1 MMHTAVK
8 HGPALTRAPMMIL
21 SDDGLVGLVL
31 KNLRAIPFIHL
42 LSGLDEHDGSPPS
55 CEGASLDPISGYT
68 EWVSTTSPMITLG
81 WDWWLDVSATPCI
94 YTHVGAPRSN
104 VMIVD
109 AQHRD
114 LGRRKTDAALGT
126 LISTLSWQAA
136 VAKHIGSRYA

>member
-1 MMHTAVK
+1 MTHATVT
-8 HGPALTRAPMMIL
+8 HGPALARAPMMTL
-21 SDDGLVGLVL
+21 SDDGLVRLTL
-31 KNLRAIPFIHL
+31 ETLRATPFIHL
-42 LSGLDEHDGSPPS
+42 LSGLDEHDGSPPF
-55 CEGASLDPISGYT
+55 CEAASLDPISGYT
-68 EWVSTTSPMITLG
+68 EWVSTTSLVITLG
-81 WDWWLDVSATPCI
+81 WDWWLDVSAMPCI
-94 YTHVGAPRSN
+94 YTHIGEPRSN